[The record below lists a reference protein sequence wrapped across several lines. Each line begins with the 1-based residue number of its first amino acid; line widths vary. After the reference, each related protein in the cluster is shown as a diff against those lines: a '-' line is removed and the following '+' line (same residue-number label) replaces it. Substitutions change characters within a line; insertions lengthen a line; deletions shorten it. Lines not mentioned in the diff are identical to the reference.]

1 MDLCRITLCEAK
13 NLLERKEI
21 SVEDLFKAFIERIDR
36 IDSQL
41 GAYITVC
48 GEEIHKL
55 RDLPKGRLYGLPIA
69 IKDNICTRGIRTT
82 CASKILENFIPPY
95 DATVVEKLKAEGA
108 IILGK
113 TNMDEF
119 AMGSSTE
126 NSGFFITRNPWDL
139 DRVPGGSSGGS
150 ACAVSADMCLASL
163 GSDTGGSIRQPAS
176 FCGVVGLKPTYGRV
190 SRYGLIAFASS
201 LDQIGPITKDVKDC
215 ALLFS
220 VIAGFDPMDSTS
232 SSEPVV
238 DFTEFVG
245 MDVKGLRIGVPVEYF
260 AQGVDEEVKEAIL
273 DTVRRL
279 EGVGVYAEEV
289 SLPHTE
295 YAIADYYIIAS
306 AEASSNLSRY
316 DGVKYGYRSKDY
328 ESLFDMYAKTRTKGF
343 GREVK
348 RRILM
353 GTFCL
358 ASGYYEAYYLRA
370 SRVRALIRRDF
381 EKVFEKVDLV
391 VCPTSPTTAF
401 KIGERIEDP
410 LTMYMSDVLTVPA
423 SLAGLPAINV
433 PVAIDGKGLPIGLQ
447 IIAPP
452 FREDLIF
459 RLAKAV
465 EDTVDFKRKEVPFGI

>member
-1 MDLCRITLCEAK
+1 MDLCRLTLCEAK